1 MSARR
6 ASLAPLARGGFTLL
20 EVMIA
25 IGILAGISAA
35 MFIIFANSS
44 RLQETSNHKAELSS
58 MGQIA
63 MARMEREIGLAF
75 LSANKKAQPA
85 GAGDNPDDTFETIF
99 YAEDADPFDKLHF
112 TSRSHRKLY
121 RDSKECSLTEISYF
135 EETDDQS
142 RYFKLMHREEERI
155 DGEPT
160 EGGQV
165 MVLARS
171 VKKLN
176 FRYFDDQKNEW
187 LEEWDTLGADELNR
201 LPRAVEVTLV
211 IADDE
216 GEEMTWVNKIMLTAR
231 NN

>member
-1 MSARR
+1 VSGRR
-6 ASLAPLARGGFTLL
+6 PGLRGRGGFTLI
-20 EVMIA
+20 EVLIA

-35 MFIIFANSS
+35 MFIIFANSA
-44 RLQETSNHKAELSS
+44 RLQETSNQKAEQSS
-58 MGQIA
+58 MGRIA
-63 MARMEREIGLAF
+63 LSRMEREVGQAF

-85 GAGDNPDDTFETIF
+85 GTGDNPDDTFETIF
-99 YAEDADPFDKLHF
+99 FGEDADPFDKLHF
-112 TSRSHRKLY
+112 TTRSHRKLY
-121 RDSKECSLTEISYF
+121 RDAKECSLTEISYY

-142 RYFKLMHREEERI
+142 RYFKLMHREEDRI

-160 EGGQV
+160 EGGEV

-176 FRYFDDQKNEW
+176 FRYFDDTKNEW
-187 LEEWDTLGADELNR
+187 LEEWDTLGTDELNR

-211 IADDE
+211 IADE
-216 GEEMTWVNKIMLTAR
+216 FGEEKSWTTKIMLAAR

>member
-6 ASLAPLARGGFTLL
+6 PDLRGCGGFTLVDVL
-20 EVMIA
+20 IA

-35 MFIIFANSS
+35 MFIIFANSA
-44 RLQETSNHKAELSS
+44 RLQETSNDQAELSK
-58 MGQIA
+58 MGRIA
-63 MARMEREIGLAF
+63 LSRMEREIGLAF
-75 LSANKKAQPA
+75 LSANKKAQP
-85 GAGDNPDDTFETIF
+85 GGGDNPDDTFETIF
-99 YAEDADPFDKLHF
+99 YGEDSDPFDKLHF
-112 TSRSHRKLY
+112 TTRSHRKLY
-121 RDSKECSLTEISYF
+121 RDSKECSLTEVSYY

-142 RYFKLMHREEERI
+142 RYFKLMHREEDRI

-160 EGGQV
+160 EGGEL

-187 LEEWDTLGADELNR
+187 LEEWDTLGTDELNR
-201 LPRAVEVTLV
+201 LPRSVEVTLV
-211 IADDE
+211 IADEDGIE
-216 GEEMTWVNKIMLTAR
+216 TAWTTKIMMAAR